1 MKIVDPANELG
12 NLYRGDVEVDHE
24 PLLSAARHHAVKLE
38 LVARVDLLMRDI
50 GRHVNGVSRPSLGDE
65 LQMIA
70 PAHSSHAIDHVDD
83 ALEIA
88 MVVRP
93 RLRPGIDRDG
103 SGPEP
108 GGAGLPG
115 GHGRT
120 PPHAERLGGRI
131 VELVRA
137 NDADAIRTPAPGI
150 SAHGLISW
158 PDAA

>member
-1 MKIVDPANELG
+1 PANELG
-12 NLYRGDVEVDHE
+12 NLYRGDVEVDRE

-50 GRHVNGVSRPSLGDE
+50 GRHVNEVSRSSLGDE
-65 LQMIA
+65 FQMIA
-70 PAHSSHAIDHVDD
+70 PAHASHAVDHVDD

-88 MVVRP
+88 MVVRAG
-93 RLRPGIDRDG
+93 LGPGIDSDG

-108 GGAGLPG
+108 AGARLSG

-131 VELVRA
+131 VEFVRA
-137 NDADAIRTPAPGI
+137 NDAHTIRTPAPGI
-150 SAHGLISW
+150 SAHGLIS
-158 PDAA
+158 